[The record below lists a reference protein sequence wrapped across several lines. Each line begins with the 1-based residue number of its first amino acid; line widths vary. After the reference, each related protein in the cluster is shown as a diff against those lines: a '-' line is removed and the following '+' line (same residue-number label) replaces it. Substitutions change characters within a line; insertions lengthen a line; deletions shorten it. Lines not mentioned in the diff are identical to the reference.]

1 MANKSY
7 SARRGGKVNIHLP
20 TISPLTD
27 RQADLFEATGD
38 LVAHGS
44 AGTGKTF
51 CGMYLGLNDVLRKQK
66 YSHLTIVRSAV
77 ETRKIGFLPGD
88 DKEKTA
94 VYKTPYIEICTELFE
109 DVNAYE
115 KLEMS
120 GKIRYITTSFIRGT
134 NLRDSFVLVDEYQNM
149 TFHELDSVITRV
161 HGDCRMAWCG
171 DTYQADLGAQSGV
184 REFNKILQQMND
196 TTFVDFT
203 LDDVVRGPKVKNYL
217 ATKYALMGK

>member
-1 MANKSY
+1 MANRER

-20 TISPLTD
+20 NVQPLTD
-27 RQADLFEATGD
+27 RQAELFEANGD
-38 LVAHGS
+38 LVAHGA
-44 AGTGKTF
+44 AGTGKTY
-51 CGMYLGLNDVLRKQK
+51 CGMYLGLHDVLKKQH
-66 YSHLTIVRSAV
+66 YDSLVIVRSAV
-77 ETRKIGFLPGD
+77 ETRKIGFLPGT
-88 DKEKTA
+88 DKEKTE
-94 VYKTPYIEICTELFE
+94 VYKNPYVEICTELFD
-109 DVNAYE
+109 DVNAFQ

-134 NLRDSFVLVDEYQNM
+134 NIRNSFILVDEYQNM

-161 HGDCRMAWCG
+161 HGDCRVAWCG

-184 REFNKILQQMND
+184 KEFNKILQRMDD

-217 ATKYALMGK
+217 ETKYSIFGK

>member
-1 MANKSY
+1 MANKGFRKS
-7 SARRGGKVNIHLP
+7 GKVNLHLP
-20 TISPLTD
+20 TISPLTE
-27 RQADLFEATGD
+27 RQAELFDCRGD
-38 LVAHGS
+38 FVAHGA

-51 CGMYLGLNDVLRKQK
+51 CGLYLGLNEVLRKQN
-66 YSHLTIVRSAV
+66 YDHLTIVRSAV
-77 ETRKIGFLPGD
+77 ETRKIGFLPGT
-88 DKEKTA
+88 DKEKTE

-161 HGDCRMAWCG
+161 NGDCRMAWCG

-184 REFNKILQQMND
+184 KEFNRVLQQMND
-196 TTFVDFT
+196 TSFVDFT
-203 LDDVVRGPKVKNYL
+203 VDDVVRGPKVKNYL
-217 ATKYALMGK
+217 ETKYAIFGK

>member
-7 SARRGGKVNIHLP
+7 AARRGGKVNIHLP

-27 RQADLFEATGD
+27 HQADLFEASGD

-51 CGMYLGLNDVLRKQK
+51 CGMYLGLVDVLKKNK
-66 YSHLTIVRSAV
+66 YGSLTIVRSAV

-94 VYKTPYIEICTELFE
+94 VYKTPYIEICNELFD
-109 DVNAYE
+109 DVNAYQ
-115 KLEMS
+115 KLELS

-134 NLRDSFVLVDEYQNM
+134 NLRDTFVLVDEYQNM

-184 REFNKILQQMND
+184 REFNQLLRKMGD
-196 TTFVDFT
+196 TTFVDFD
-203 LDDVVRGPKVKNYL
+203 LNDVVRGPKVKNYL
-217 ATKYALMGK
+217 SVKYDVMGI